1 MEDPV
6 IASLEVAAAQAGDIS
21 EEVYKRYF
29 ERCPG
34 SQALMSHIDHLI
46 RGKMLDEVLRL
57 IMLPGFSAEQQYL
70 DFEVKNHRLAY
81 SVEPHMYRNLLSALR
96 DVVKD
101 AAGKAWDDDI
111 EVAWQ
116 TRIDMLT
123 GEIEAR
129 I

>member
-6 IASLEVAAAQAGDIS
+6 IASLEVAASQAGDIS

-34 SQALMSHIDHLI
+34 SQALMSHIDYLV

-57 IMLPGFSAEQQYL
+57 IMLPNFSAEQQYL

-101 AAGKAWDDDI
+101 AAGSSWDDDI
-111 EVAWQ
+111 EAAWQ
-116 TRIDMLT
+116 TRIDKLIS
-123 GEIEAR
+123 EIETR